1 MVFFAGALAGL
12 VVGLAAGAALQRRA
26 GRSSP
31 MEGRRGFAIALALLA
46 LLAAA
51 VTLANRGRDR
61 PARSVTSGAGTTTSP
76 ETTNVAATTTTAT
89 SAPDGLI
96 SVPNVV
102 NIARR
107 QAVPILRRAGLEVGI
122 ELLPV
127 SNVPADFVISQDPLP
142 AASVRAGSTVTLVVT
157 AAPRSG

>member
-12 VVGLAAGAALQRRA
+12 VVGLAAGAVLQRRA

-31 MEGRRGFAIALALLA
+31 VEGRGFATVVALLA
-46 LLAAA
+46 LLVAA
-51 VTLANRGRDR
+51 VALANSDR
-61 PARSVTSGAGTTTSP
+61 ETSRAATTTSTA
-76 ETTNVAATTTTAT
+76 TTNAAASTTTAT
-89 SAPDGLI
+89 SPPDGLI

-107 QAVPILRRAGLEVGI
+107 QAVPILRRAGFKVGI

-142 AASVRAGSTVTLVVT
+142 AASARAGSTVTLVVS

>member
-12 VVGLAAGAALQRRA
+12 VVGLAAGAVLQRRA

-31 MEGRRGFAIALALLA
+31 VEGRGFAAVVALLA
-46 LLAAA
+46 LLVAA
-51 VTLANRGRDR
+51 VALANSDR
-61 PARSVTSGAGTTTSP
+61 RREPARRVTSGAGTTSP
-76 ETTNVAATTTTAT
+76 ATTNAAASTTTAT
-89 SAPDGLI
+89 SPPDGLI

-107 QAVPILRRAGLEVGI
+107 QAVPILRRAGFKVGI

-142 AASVRAGSTVTLVVT
+142 AASARAGSTVTLVVS